1 MSLDTSPGY
10 RQRIYASYAT
20 ARDMPLA
27 PENLD
32 GISPRL
38 PYLRQLARRYF
49 PEDRDVVILEL
60 GCGHGALL
68 HVLQQQ
74 GYHNVRGVD
83 GSPDQVAA
91 ALRLGIAGVEQSDVM
106 AALAGTPT
114 TSQDV
119 VVAFDLIE
127 HFSKDELIPLV
138 DEVCRVLKP
147 GGRWIIHA
155 PNAEGPFGSRMRHWD
170 FTHELAFTR
179 TSLDQL
185 LRASG
190 FARVECIEDRP
201 VPHGLKSFMRLVL
214 WRVMRAALV
223 FYLAVETGAL
233 DRRAVLS
240 QNLLAV
246 VYKGKE

>member
-1 MSLDTSPGY
+1 MSPDTSHVY

-20 ARDMPLA
+20 ARDTPLA

-32 GISPRL
+32 GLSPRL
-38 PYLRQLARRYF
+38 PYLRQLAHRHF

-74 GYHNVRGVD
+74 GYRNVRGVD

-91 ALRLGIAGVEQSDVM
+91 ALRLGIAGVKQNDVM

-114 TSQDV
+114 VSQDV

-138 DEVCRVLKP
+138 DEVHRVLKP
-147 GGRWIIHA
+147 GGRWVIHA
-155 PNAEGPFGSRMRHWD
+155 PNAEGPFSSRMRHWD

-185 LRASG
+185 MRASG
-190 FARVECIEDRP
+190 FTRVECFEDRP
-201 VPHGLKSFMRLVL
+201 APHGLKSLMRLVL
-214 WRVMRAALV
+214 WRVMRGALMS
-223 FYLAVETGAL
+223 YLAVETGTL
-233 DRRAVLS
+233 DRRVVLS

-246 VYKGKE
+246 VYKGRE